1 MLADMEFMKQ
11 KKEQMKLQKQQE
23 MDIERAKRQ
32 AIGEQIRARN
42 EKMIAS
48 QAEQEKSTREHSLA
62 ESKAQRE
69 YSLKERELSLKEKAF
84 NIED

>member
-1 MLADMEFMKQ
+1 MLYDMEFMKQ
-11 KKEQMKLQKQQE
+11 KKEQTKLQKQQE

-32 AIGEQIRARN
+32 AIGEQVRARN

-48 QAEQEKSTREHSLA
+48 QAEQEKSTRESSLA

-69 YSLKERELSLKEKAF
+69 HALKERELSLKEKAF
-84 NIED
+84 NEE